1 MFLRP
6 VFSSRD
12 IILDSAL
19 CDLRQLIPS
28 YNMKRFIKKE
38 VIPIRDEEIVT
49 LFELRDEQGIS
60 AARENYGRLL
70 KSLAFGILRSEQDA
84 EECESEAFLRAWNS
98 IPPDKPRSLCA
109 YLCRIARRLALDR
122 YDYNRAAKR
131 SGDTLPIDELADF
144 IGGNSDAADRLSEK
158 ELTRLL
164 NAFLSN
170 QDRKTRVIFLRRYW
184 FGDTTAEIAQRLHA
198 SESMVKSRI
207 SRTLK
212 RLREFLRKEGYDL

>member
-1 MFLRP
+1 MEF
-6 VFSSRD
+6 V
-12 IILDSAL
+12 
-19 CDLRQLIPS
+19 PS
-28 YNMKRFIKKE
+28 YLSKRFIKKE
-38 VIPIRDEEIVT
+38 VIPIRDEEIVA
-49 LFELRDEQGIS
+49 LFLQRDEQGIS

-131 SGDTLPIDELADF
+131 SGDTLPIDELSEF
-144 IGGNSDAADRLSEK
+144 IGGGSDAADRLSEK

-164 NAFLSN
+164 NMFLSK
-170 QDRKTRVIFLRRYW
+170 QDMNTRVIFLRRYW
-184 FGDTTAEIAQRLHA
+184 FGDTTAEIAQRLNA

-212 RLREFLRKEGYDL
+212 RLREFLRKEGYNL